1 MENTDARTRLI
12 HAARA
17 EFLRCGYQKASLRT
31 IAEAAGLT
39 TGAVYFLFGSK
50 VELFHAVVD
59 EAADALRGMLIRGT
73 EDEFTGAASGEDTD
87 RAFILCLHAHPEES
101 LILLEKADGS
111 PLAGFRDELAA
122 LLTDGFMRFF
132 LRAGGDRA
140 DELLIRLLVEQRMH
154 AMLQLVALRLPLD
167 TTMDYAVL
175 LGAYGDA
182 GFAGMMEQYHRM
194 NRGSAQ

>member
-50 VELFHAVVD
+50 AELFHAVVD
-59 EAADALRGMLIRGT
+59 EAADALRSMLIRGT

-154 AMLQLVALRLPLD
+154 AMLRLVALRLPLD